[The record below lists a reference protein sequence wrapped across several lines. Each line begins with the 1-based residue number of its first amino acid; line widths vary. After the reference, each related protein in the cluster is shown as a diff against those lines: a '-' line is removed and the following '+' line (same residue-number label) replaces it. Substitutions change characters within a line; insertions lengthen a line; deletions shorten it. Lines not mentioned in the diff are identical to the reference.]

1 MNIIDVAIDDIRV
14 GMAFRKDMGDIDG
27 LAQSIAKLGLLHAIG
42 ITANKRLV
50 FGARRLAAHRKLGRA
65 VISAHVLDIE
75 NIAEGT
81 YAENVMRKDFT
92 VSERAAIMEA
102 IETKLPTRH
111 GGSRSVNDTSKLAV
125 RPACSMQKGNERDW
139 TRNVAAQRAG
149 LSSGR
154 IGHRVKFIIKKGA
167 PELIAAMD
175 SDDISIDTAYL
186 LARKIGDKDRQRE
199 IVQLPPGPRKAVLAD
214 MRGTD
219 RPSRRQP
226 AKTNQPTPTH
236 EPRKQVEP
244 PAIYQS
250 TLSLDEQGFPP
261 RETWDEPDP
270 DRPGLTRMQGHVAK
284 HGHVHIVPLHVRQA
298 QDNRIA
304 ARRLNSQIRE
314 LAKQP
319 LASLLRGDPPPIA
332 LGDLAT
338 TLDAMAGVDVSDGA
352 SAERII
358 ERLSATLAEI
368 MPDITRAYDYL
379 TALHEIVRE
388 RQSRQPEPAAPEVSI
403 TPQSDAIH

>member
-27 LAQSIAKLGLLHAIG
+27 LAQNIAKLGLLHAIG

-65 VISAHVLDIE
+65 VIPAHVLDIE
-75 NIAEGT
+75 SIAEGA

-92 VSERAAIMEA
+92 VSERAAIMEMVEA
-102 IETKLPTRH
+102 EIGKRQGARTDLELRADRPE
-111 GGSRSVNDTSKLAV
+111 VNGIRVGD
-125 RPACSMQKGNERDW
+125 R
-139 TRNVAAQRAG
+139 TRNVSAQRAG

-154 IGHRVKFIIKKGA
+154 VGHRVQFIIKKGV

-175 SDDISIDTAYL
+175 NDDIAIDAAYL
-186 LARKIGDKDRQRE
+186 LARTCDKDRQRE

-219 RPSRRQP
+219 RPSRRAP
-226 AKTNQPTPTH
+226 AKTNQPTPA
-236 EPRKQVEP
+236 PAARKQVEP
-244 PAIYQS
+244 PALYRS
-250 TLSLDEQGFPP
+250 RLSLEEQGFPP

-284 HGHVHIVPLHVRQA
+284 HGHVHVMPLHVRQA